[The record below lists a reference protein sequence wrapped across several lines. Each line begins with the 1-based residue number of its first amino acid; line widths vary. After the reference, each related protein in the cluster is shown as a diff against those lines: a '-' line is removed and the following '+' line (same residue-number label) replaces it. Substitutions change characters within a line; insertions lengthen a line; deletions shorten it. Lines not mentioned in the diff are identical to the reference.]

1 MKRSKQ
7 RHTGKKCWI
16 IYGEYDAAKEEKSA
30 MKTGHCF
37 HGAFVFVCRRQLKGD
52 YNPKKEERQA
62 VVKRHEGKVY
72 SLYFTRFL

>member
-1 MKRSKQ
+1 
-7 RHTGKKCWI
+7 
-16 IYGEYDAAKEEKSA
+16 